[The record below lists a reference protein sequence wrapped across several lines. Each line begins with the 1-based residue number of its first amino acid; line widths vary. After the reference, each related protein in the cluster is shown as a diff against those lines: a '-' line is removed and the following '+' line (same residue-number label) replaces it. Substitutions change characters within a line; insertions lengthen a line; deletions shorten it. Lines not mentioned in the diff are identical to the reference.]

1 MQLVGFLGKMIGNMI
16 GKLGK
21 KVQTRLTGLLA
32 KNIIPQ
38 LRTKA
43 TLSLIDNFE
52 KKISGKRAVRVG
64 N

>member
-1 MQLVGFLGKMIGNMI
+1 MQLVGFLGKMIGNVI

-21 KVQTRLTGLLA
+21 KVQTKLAGLLA

-52 KKISGKRAVRVG
+52 KK